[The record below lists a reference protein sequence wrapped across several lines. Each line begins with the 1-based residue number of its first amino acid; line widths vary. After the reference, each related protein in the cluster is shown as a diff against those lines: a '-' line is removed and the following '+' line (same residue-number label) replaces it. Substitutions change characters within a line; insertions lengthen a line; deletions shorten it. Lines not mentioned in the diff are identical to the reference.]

1 MKFPILVERIQS
13 LMTYEY
19 GEQTRICKAARTV
32 PQTLNNI
39 WNGHIPSA
47 KILRD
52 LAVALCT
59 STDYLVGLTD
69 DPTPSHRR
77 GNDEGQT

>member
-1 MKFPILVERIQS
+1 MKFPILVERIRS
-13 LMTYEY
+13 LMKWKI
-19 GEQTRICKAARTV
+19 GEQARICKEAGFS
-32 PQTLNNI
+32 PSMLNNI
-39 WNGHIPSA
+39 WHGHIPNA
-47 KILRD
+47 KTLRD

-77 GNDEGQT
+77 ENDERQA

>member
-1 MKFPILVERIQS
+1 MKFPILVERIRS
-13 LMTYEY
+13 LMTFEW
-19 GEQTRICKAARTV
+19 GEQAMVCRESKV
-32 PQTLNNI
+32 SSSTLSNI
-39 WNGHIPSA
+39 WHGHIPTA
-47 KILRD
+47 KTLRD

-77 GNDEGQT
+77 GNDERQA